1 MCRSVIRCQKL
12 SCSKNVVI
20 KSLPISQTFLYTYK
34 KIDFFKVSSFFI
46 KDAKIITEVGQIFL
60 AEKARF
66 INITDTQKNPPRA

>member
-1 MCRSVIRCQKL
+1 M
-12 SCSKNVVI
+12 
-20 KSLPISQTFLYTYK
+20 SQTFLYTYK

-46 KDAKIITEVGQIFL
+46 KDAKIITEVSQIFL

>member
-1 MCRSVIRCQKL
+1 MIRCQKL

-20 KSLPISQTFLYTYK
+20 KSMPISQTFFYTYK
-34 KIDFFKVSSFFI
+34 KIDFLKVSPFFI
-46 KDAKIITEVGQIFL
+46 KDAKKITEVGQIFL

>member
-1 MCRSVIRCQKL
+1 MSKCDTLSKAFVQQK
-12 SCSKNVVI
+12 CGK